1 MAYQEYQ
8 VFGRPIPIDFGAKGV
23 EEVLQNVHTYL
34 CTTRFSV
41 VLDRAM
47 GIDASLVDR
56 PINKAKAILSSDIFM
71 NLSRHE
77 PRAKVTSITFA
88 GDGLD
93 GVLVTIVKGRVNL
106 DGFE

>member
-8 VFGRPIPIDFGAKGV
+8 VFGRPSSIDFGARGV
-23 EEVLQNVHTYL
+23 DEVLQNVRTYL
-34 CTTRFSV
+34 CTPRFSV

-56 PINKAKAILSSDIFM
+56 PINKAQAILSSDIFM

-77 PRAKVTSITFA
+77 PRAKVLSIDFS

-93 GVLVTIVKGRVNL
+93 GTLVPVVKVRVNL
-106 DGFE
+106 SGFE